1 VSARTVAYYA
11 AVVLIT
17 PMCPCMEEL
26 KKHKQH
32 VVVIALARDMPMC
45 SRALLKLVRDPLARG
60 SSLASTAEVRECVYT
75 YSALAPQNSPRNL
88 LFLFA

>member
-1 VSARTVAYYA
+1 
-11 AVVLIT
+11 
-17 PMCPCMEEL
+17 
-26 KKHKQH
+26 
-32 VVVIALARDMPMC
+32 MC